1 MPPFRDRR
9 QVSAVQDSR
18 VDQSVRLIRE
28 LQRLDKQNLT
38 VAPQGDFFNDKALVL
53 AAECGRTDKLVPRR
67 MARPTHDAVPGASQ
81 GDAWTF
87 SGRERVSVRW
97 GGGGV
102 LSP

>member
-53 AAECGRTDKLVPRR
+53 AAACGRTDKLVPRR
-67 MARPTHDAVPGASQ
+67 MDRPTHDAVPGTSQ
-81 GDAWTF
+81 GDGWT
-87 SGRERVSVRW
+87 
-97 GGGGV
+97 
-102 LSP
+102 LS